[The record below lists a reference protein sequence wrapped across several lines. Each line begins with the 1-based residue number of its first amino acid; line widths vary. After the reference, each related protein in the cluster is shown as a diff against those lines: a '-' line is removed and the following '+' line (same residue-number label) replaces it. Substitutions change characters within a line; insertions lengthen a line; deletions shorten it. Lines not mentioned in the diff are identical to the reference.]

1 MGKYQVEV
9 NGQKFEIEAPDEKA
23 LSVAVSQL
31 QAQDGIPG
39 TDDKPA
45 RSGGVEGAVRAAG
58 RGVLGVGSYLDEL
71 NAATNATLA
80 PVIVPLLPDQGYEK
94 LPGKTWGQRY
104 DQALDIQR
112 RKDAEYDKDSPVLS
126 AGLKIAGGVGS
137 GLGLLKA
144 APAVGSY
151 VMGNTGATLPTRVAA
166 TVGSG
171 IGTGAVQGFGAGEDG
186 VAERGK
192 QALIEA
198 GTGDLLRAS

>member
-23 LSVAVSQL
+23 LSVAVSLL
-31 QAQDGIPG
+31 QAQGDVPAAAG
-39 TDDKPA
+39 KPE
-45 RSGGVEGAVRAAG
+45 RSGGIDGAVRAMG

-80 PVIVPLLPDQGYEK
+80 PIIDPLLPDQGFEK
-94 LPGKTWGQRY
+94 LPGNTWGERY

-126 AGLKIAGGVGS
+126 TGLKIAGGVGS

-151 VMGNTGATLPTRVAA
+151 VMGNTGASLPARIGATIGSAA
-166 TVGSG
+166 
-171 IGTGAVQGFGAGEDG
+171 GTGFVQGFCVGSIPQHYSNGCCFPCG
-186 VAERGK
+186 VPP
-192 QALIEA
+192 
-198 GTGDLLRAS
+198 